1 MQKFSAALPE
11 NIVIFD
17 GVCNLCEFSVNFIVE
32 HDTVGHF
39 SFTPAQSP
47 FGSSLLKHFG
57 INTSRLDTVV
67 LVSGDRAFT
76 RSAAAIEIA
85 SRLDMPWNLL
95 AVFQVVPEPL
105 RDMMYDLIAQNRYR
119 LFGKKDECMVPSD
132 ALRSRFFEQLPGQ
145 PVIAND
151 TDRFTGKE

>member
-1 MQKFSAALPE
+1 MHKSSAALPE

-17 GVCNLCEFSVNFIVE
+17 GVCNLCEFSVNFIFE

-47 FGSSLLKHFG
+47 LGASLLKHFG

-95 AVFQVVPEPL
+95 TLFQAVPEPL
-105 RDMMYDLIAQNRYR
+105 RDVMYDLIAQNRYQ
-119 LFGKKDECMVPSD
+119 LFGKKDECMLPSEE
-132 ALRSRFFEQLPGQ
+132 LRRRFLVKLPG
-145 PVIAND
+145 
-151 TDRFTGKE
+151 

>member
-1 MQKFSAALPE
+1 MDKSLAALPE

-17 GVCNLCEFSVNFIVE
+17 GLCNLCEFSVNFIFE

-47 FGSSLLKHFG
+47 LGASLLKHFG

-67 LVSGDRAFT
+67 LVRGDRAFT

-95 AVFQVVPEPL
+95 SVFQAVPESL
-105 RDMMYDLIAQNRYR
+105 RDMIYDLIAQNRYQ
-119 LFGKKDECMVPSD
+119 LFGKKEQCMLPSEE
-132 ALRSRFFEQLPGQ
+132 LRRRFLQQLPG
-145 PVIAND
+145 
-151 TDRFTGKE
+151 

>member
-1 MQKFSAALPE
+1 MDKTLTALPE

-17 GVCNLCEFSVNFIVE
+17 GVCNLCEFSVNFIFE
-32 HDTVGHF
+32 HDTTGHF

-47 FGSSLLKHFG
+47 LGASLLKHFG

-67 LVSGDRAFT
+67 LVRGERAFT

-95 AVFQVVPEPL
+95 TVFQAVPELL
-105 RDMMYDLIAQNRYR
+105 RDVMYDLIAQNRYQ
-119 LFGKKDECMVPSD
+119 LFGKKDACMLPSD
-132 ALRSRFFEQLPGQ
+132 ELRRRFLEQLPG
-145 PVIAND
+145 
-151 TDRFTGKE
+151 

>member
-1 MQKFSAALPE
+1 MDNSLTALPE

-17 GVCNLCEFSVNFIVE
+17 GVCNLCEFSVNFIFE

-47 FGSSLLKHFG
+47 PGASLLKHFG

-67 LVSGDRAFT
+67 LVRGDRAFT

-95 AVFQVVPEPL
+95 TLFQAVPEFL
-105 RDMMYDLIAQNRYR
+105 RDVIYDLIAQNRYQ
-119 LFGKKDECMVPSD
+119 LFGKKDQCMLPSEG
-132 ALRSRFFEQLPGQ
+132 LRRRFLEQLPG
-145 PVIAND
+145 
-151 TDRFTGKE
+151 

>member
-1 MQKFSAALPE
+1 MDKSPVALPE

-17 GVCNLCEFSVNFIVE
+17 GVCNLCEFSVNFIFE

-47 FGSSLLKHFG
+47 LGASLLKHFG

-67 LVSGDRAFT
+67 LVRGDRAFT

-95 AVFQVVPEPL
+95 TVFQAVPEPL
-105 RDMMYDLIAQNRYR
+105 RDVMYDLIAQNRYQ
-119 LFGKKDECMVPSD
+119 LFGKKDACMLPSD
-132 ALRSRFFEQLPGQ
+132 ELRRRFLEQLPG
-145 PVIAND
+145 
-151 TDRFTGKE
+151 

>member
-1 MQKFSAALPE
+1 MDNSLTALPE

-17 GVCNLCEFSVNFIVE
+17 GVCNLCEFSVNFIFE

-47 FGSSLLKHFG
+47 PGASLLKHFG
-57 INTSRLDTVV
+57 INASRLDTVV
-67 LVSGDRAFT
+67 LVRGDRAFS

-95 AVFQVVPEPL
+95 TLFQVVPEFL
-105 RDMMYDLIAQNRYR
+105 RDVIYDLIAQNRYQ
-119 LFGKKDECMVPSD
+119 LFGKKDQCMLPSEG
-132 ALRSRFFEQLPGQ
+132 LRRRFLEQLPG
-145 PVIAND
+145 
-151 TDRFTGKE
+151 